1 MQLVKPKIIQGGM
14 GVGVSSWRL
23 AKAVSKLG
31 QLGVVSGTA
40 LDSVWVRRLQQG
52 DLGENFRRAIKSF
65 PVPEMAKR
73 VFQKYYSSADQSPNK
88 SFKRP
93 SMLTAKPTT
102 RLQELLI
109 VTNFV
114 EVFLAKEEHAGIVG
128 INYLEKIQ
136 MATLPSLYGAMLAG
150 VDYVLMGAGIPRE
163 IPGVLDQLSRHEKV
177 ELKLQVEGANSEDS
191 YRATFFP
198 FEVMKKQF
206 PPLIRP
212 QFLAIVSSS
221 ALALTLAKKAT
232 GKVNGFI
239 IEGASAGGHNA
250 PPRGS
255 VQLNERGEPI
265 YGPKDNPNLQA
276 IKELGLPFWLAGS
289 FASHESLCRA
299 LEIGASGV
307 QIGTAFALCE
317 ESGLSKDLKKYLL
330 ENVKEK
336 KVNVF
341 TDPAASPTGFPFK
354 VASIP
359 GTLSAQEIYNQR
371 PRKCDVGYLRRPY
384 KKENGKIGY
393 RCPAEPVVEYVAKG
407 GTVKDTENRKCL
419 CNALLANI
427 DLGQHQK
434 NGYEEKALVTIGD
447 NVNSVDQFMQSK
459 KTSYTAEDIVLAL
472 LG

>member
-23 AKAVSKLG
+23 AKAVSQLG

-52 DLGENFRRAIKSF
+52 DIGGHFQRAIKSF

-73 VFQKYYSSADQSPNK
+73 IFQKYFSPSDQSPGK

-93 SMLTAKPTT
+93 SMLTATPSIL
-102 RLQELLI
+102 LQELLI

-114 EVFLAKEEHAGIVG
+114 EVFLAKEDHAGSIG

-177 ELKLQVEGANSEDS
+177 ELRLQVEGASSEDS
-191 YRATFFP
+191 YRTTFSP
-198 FEVMKKQF
+198 FETMKVFF

-232 GKVNGFI
+232 GEVNGFI

-255 VQLNERGEPI
+255 MQLNERGEPV
-265 YGPKDNPNLQA
+265 YGPKDNPNLQT

-289 FASHESLCRA
+289 FASHESLHRA
-299 LEIGASGV
+299 LEMGASGV

-317 ESGLSKDLKKYLL
+317 ESGLSKDLKEYLL

-336 KVNVF
+336 KVDVF

-354 VASIP
+354 VAAIP
-359 GTLSAQEIYNQR
+359 GTLSDQEIYNQR

-384 KKENGKIGY
+384 KKENGKLGY
-393 RCPAEPVVEYVAKG
+393 RCPAEPVEDYVNKG
-407 GTVKDTENRKCL
+407 GILKETENRKCL
-419 CNALLANI
+419 CNALLVNI
-427 DLGQHQK
+427 GLGQHQK
-434 NGYEEKALVTIGD
+434 NNYQEKALVTIGD
-447 NVNSVDQFMQSK
+447 DVNSVGQFMKSEK
-459 KTSYTAEDIVLAL
+459 LSYTTEDIVLAL

>member
-1 MQLVKPKIIQGGM
+1 MQLIKPKIIQGGM

-177 ELKLQVEGANSEDS
+177 ELKLQVEGAN
-191 YRATFFP
+191 
-198 FEVMKKQF
+198 
-206 PPLIRP
+206 
-212 QFLAIVSSS
+212 
-221 ALALTLAKKAT
+221 
-232 GKVNGFI
+232 
-239 IEGASAGGHNA
+239 
-250 PPRGS
+250 
-255 VQLNERGEPI
+255 
-265 YGPKDNPNLQA
+265 
-276 IKELGLPFWLAGS
+276 
-289 FASHESLCRA
+289 
-299 LEIGASGV
+299 
-307 QIGTAFALCE
+307 
-317 ESGLSKDLKKYLL
+317 
-330 ENVKEK
+330 
-336 KVNVF
+336 
-341 TDPAASPTGFPFK
+341 
-354 VASIP
+354 
-359 GTLSAQEIYNQR
+359 
-371 PRKCDVGYLRRPY
+371 
-384 KKENGKIGY
+384 
-393 RCPAEPVVEYVAKG
+393 
-407 GTVKDTENRKCL
+407 
-419 CNALLANI
+419 
-427 DLGQHQK
+427 
-434 NGYEEKALVTIGD
+434 
-447 NVNSVDQFMQSK
+447 
-459 KTSYTAEDIVLAL
+459 
-472 LG
+472 